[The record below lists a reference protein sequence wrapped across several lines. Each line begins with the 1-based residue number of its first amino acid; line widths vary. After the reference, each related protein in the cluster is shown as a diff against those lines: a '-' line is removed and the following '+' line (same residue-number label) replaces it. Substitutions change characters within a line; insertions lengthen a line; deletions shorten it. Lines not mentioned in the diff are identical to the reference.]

1 MSSVRLTAK
10 GRRWIDGGHPWI
22 YRDDLAGAD
31 AEGGTLVAVEDPQGR
46 VLGWGT
52 YSAHS
57 RIAVRLLT
65 RAAPEPGPEFWRERV
80 GRALALRT
88 RLGLDAPENAA
99 RLVAG
104 DADGIPGLVIDRY
117 ASVLVVQSGT
127 LAADRL
133 VPTILGCVRETLATP
148 VSAVL
153 ERSDSS
159 VRKLEGLEER
169 KVLLEGKLPE
179 ELLVREEGLVYEV
192 DVLAGHKTGHYLDQR
207 ENRRRAARHARG
219 RSVLDVFS
227 YDGLF
232 GVRAALAGA
241 ERVLCVD
248 QSVQALERARRNA
261 ARNGV
266 EKQLSTEKADALDDL
281 RARSSRGERWGSV
294 IVDPPAFAK
303 NRSQVEGAMR
313 GYIELNRRALEIV
326 EPGGEL
332 VSASCSY
339 NLRAWEFVD
348 LLAQASAAAKRPA
361 WLEELAGAAADHPH
375 LLTLPETHYLKCA
388 FVRVG

>member
-1 MSSVRLTAK
+1 MSTVRLTAK
-10 GRRWIDGGHPWI
+10 GRRWIEGGHPWI
-22 YRDDLAGAD
+22 YRDDLASAE
-31 AEGGTLVAVEDPQGR
+31 AEGGALVAVEDAQGR

-52 YSAHS
+52 YSERS
-57 RIAVRLLT
+57 RIAVRLVT
-65 RAAPEPGPEFWRERV
+65 REAREPDAAFWRERV
-80 GRALALRT
+80 ARAVALRT
-88 RLGLDAPENAA
+88 ALGLAARDGAA

-104 DADGIPGLVIDRY
+104 DADGVPGLVVDRY

-133 VPTILGCVRETLATP
+133 VPVVLGALREELGTP
-148 VSAVL
+148 VEAVL
-153 ERSDSS
+153 ERSDSG

-169 KVLLEGKLPE
+169 KVLLEGRLPA
-179 ELLVREEGLVYEV
+179 ELLVREDALVYEV

-207 ENRRRAARHARG
+207 ENRRRAAARARG

-241 ERVLCVD
+241 ERVVCVD
-248 QSVQALERARRNA
+248 QSAQALERARRNA
-261 ARNGV
+261 RRNGV
-266 EKQLSTEKADALDDL
+266 EERLGFEKADALDDL
-281 RARSSRGERWGSV
+281 RARAGRGEQWGLV

-303 NRSQVEGAMR
+303 NRAQVEGAMR
-313 GYIELNRRALEIV
+313 GYVELNRRALEIAAA
-326 EPGGEL
+326 GGEL

-361 WLEELAGAAADHPH
+361 WLEELAGAASDHPH

>member
-1 MSSVRLTAK
+1 MSTVRLTAK
-10 GRRWIDGGHPWI
+10 GRRWIEGGHPWI
-22 YRDDLAGAD
+22 YRDDLAQAE
-31 AEGGTLVAVEDPQGR
+31 AEGGALVAVEDAQGR

-52 YSAHS
+52 YSERS
-57 RIAVRLLT
+57 RIAVRLVT
-65 RAAPEPGPEFWRERV
+65 REAREPDAEFWRERV
-80 GRALALRT
+80 ARAVALRSA
-88 RLGLDAPENAA
+88 LGLAAPEGAA
-99 RLVAG
+99 RLLAG
-104 DADGIPGLVIDRY
+104 DSDGVPGLVVDRY

-133 VPTILGCVRETLATP
+133 VPVILGALREELSTP
-148 VSAVL
+148 VAAVL

-169 KVLLEGKLPE
+169 KVLLEGRLPE

-207 ENRRRAARHARG
+207 ENRRRAATRARG

-241 ERVLCVD
+241 ERVVCVD

-261 ARNGV
+261 RRNGV
-266 EKQLSTEKADALDDL
+266 EERLGFEKADALDDL
-281 RARSSRGERWGSV
+281 RARSSRGERWGLL

-303 NRSQVEGAMR
+303 NRAQVEGALR
-313 GYIELNRRALEIV
+313 GYVELNRRALEIV